1 MQATQIK
8 GEIDSSNWKDFL
20 DEFSTRNE
28 RRPARVEVVGM
39 DIGAQEE
46 AVHLP
51 LVGVSFEPKGAAKGS
66 VEILL
71 GGETAKDGRHLEH
84 LVLNVAH
91 IVPIAGIKQVEDG
104 LAIEDNEGR
113 RTLVLFE
120 TLPELP
126 EGT

>member
-8 GEIDSSNWKDFL
+8 GEIDRSNWKEFL
-20 DEFSTRNE
+20 DDFSKRNE
-28 RRPARVEVVGM
+28 LRPARVEVLGM

-46 AVHLP
+46 GVHLP
-51 LVGVSFEPKGAAKGS
+51 LVGISFEPKGAAKGS
-66 VEILL
+66 VEIFL
-71 GGETAKDGRHLEH
+71 GGETAKDERHLEH
-84 LVLNVAH
+84 LVLNVTH
-91 IVPIAGIKQVEDG
+91 IVPIAGIEQVEDG

-126 EGT
+126 VST

>member
-20 DEFSTRNE
+20 DEFSKRNKL
-28 RRPARVEVVGM
+28 RPARVEVLGM

-71 GGETAKDGRHLEH
+71 GGETAKDERHLEH

-91 IVPIAGIKQVEDG
+91 IVPIAGIKQMEDG